1 MVEEEQLNK
10 QIGTDDEIAVI
21 TAQQLLSELENDVK
35 VYGEMIDKHKADKL
49 NYEEQLKIDER
60 LWEILERPGS
70 VKLLNPT
77 REFEKDPE
85 YWDLMQKKQMYRI
98 REDRAVA
105 KHTMHGFDSSIE
117 ETTKASIVAQD
128 KLTKFKNDNIEL
140 IARMKRN
147 D

>member
-1 MVEEEQLNK
+1 MVDQEQTDK

-21 TAQQLLSELENDVK
+21 TAQQLLTELENDVS
-35 VYGEMIDKHKADKL
+35 VYGEMIDKHIKDKA

-85 YWDLMQKKQMYRI
+85 YWDLMQKKQFYRI

-105 KHTMHGFDSSIE
+105 KHTMDGYNQSIE
-117 ETTKASIVAQD
+117 QTTEAAKVAKE
-128 KLTKFKNDNIEL
+128 KLDKFKSDNIEL
-140 IARMKRN
+140 IARMKRSE
-147 D
+147 